1 MAGRNLRKDGLCGT
15 GQTGLCLSATQK
27 QNKMKEKELGR
38 GVFHSTYVK
47 IMAFYRER
55 NISGYPKKKIGRIG
69 LGRNKTPAGLRKP
82 SK

>member
-27 QNKMKEKELGR
+27 QNKMKEKQLGR

-47 IMAFYRER
+47 IIRER
-55 NISGYPKKKIGRIG
+55 NVSGYPKKKIGRIG
-69 LGRNKTPAGLRKP
+69 LGGNKTPAGLRKP